1 MPEPGSSS
9 GWNAPLTDRFDLSSP
24 GLVVLKTGK
33 VDFGQGILLAL
44 RQITAEELD
53 LSVDAI
59 VTVSGDTSASPFEGG
74 TVGSMSIETSGRQ
87 VRDVAAVLRSEL
99 FDAAARRLGVHISEI
114 TAEGGQFFVDGSR
127 SNETFWTLAAE
138 IDFQRP
144 LGRSAV
150 PKLPKLYKTVGAN
163 LPQTHLLERLG
174 GGAFIHDLSFDGMLH
189 GRVLRKPH
197 PDARLENVDID
208 AIRAPGVT
216 QVVREHDFIGVVAE
230 SEQALATAMARLE
243 RCCRWSGIP
252 NDGSQTPLH
261 ILANAK
267 VTERILRADQGLSG
281 PEPAEDGQT
290 LSAVYSKPLIG
301 HGSIGPS
308 CGIATV
314 SDSGAEIWSHSQNVF
329 ALRDQIAHVLDR
341 PVQDVI
347 VRHRLGA
354 GCYGHNGAD
363 DAAMDAAMLARA
375 VPGRPVRVQWTRQD
389 ELRCEPLGSP
399 MRISISAH
407 VREGRIAEWKLTGRS
422 GTHMQR
428 PGWGEQ
434 VNLLGPAAANAE
446 FATTVQMDLPDHNG
460 GSKNAVALYDFPQHV
475 RYEFAA
481 DLPFRLSALRSLGA
495 FGNVFA
501 IESFMDELAE
511 LAGCDPVEF
520 RLRHLAD
527 PRARRVVRRVAEI
540 SDYSKPCEA
549 GFGRGLGF
557 ARFKNTGSYCAVVA
571 LVSIDESVEVRKLW
585 AAVDA
590 GLVINPAGV
599 ISQIEG
605 GMLQATSWVLKE
617 SVPTD
622 GTRLIAESWKDY
634 PTLTFAETP
643 ETKVEIIADPDCP
656 SSGVGEV
663 SLGPTAGAIANA
675 VANAFGVRV
684 RELPLT
690 RERLMKAAFEAE

>member
-1 MPEPGSSS
+1 MPETGSDS
-9 GWNAPLTDRFDLSSP
+9 GWNTPLTDRFDLSSP

-33 VDFGQGILLAL
+33 VEFGQGILLAL
-44 RQITAEELD
+44 RQIAAEELD

-74 TVGSMSIETSGRQ
+74 TVGSMSIETSGRE
-87 VRDVAAVLRSEL
+87 VRDAAAVLRSEL
-99 FDAAARRLGVHISEI
+99 FDAAARRLGVPTSEI
-114 TAEGGQFFVDGSR
+114 TAEGGQFFVASSR
-127 SNETFWTLAAE
+127 SKETFWSLAAE
-138 IDFQRP
+138 IDFDRR

-150 PKLPKLYKTVGAN
+150 PKSPKLYKTVGAN
-163 LPQTHLLERLG
+163 ARQTDLLERLG

-197 PDARLENVDID
+197 PDARLESVDAD
-208 AIRAPGVT
+208 AISGLGVLR
-216 QVVREHDFIGVVAE
+216 VVREGDFIGVVAE
-230 SEQALATAMARLE
+230 SEQALAMSMARLE
-243 RCCRWSGIP
+243 RRCRWGGIP
-252 NDGSQTPLH
+252 NDGPQSPLD
-261 ILANAK
+261 ILANAE
-267 VTERILRADQGLSG
+267 VTERVLRSDQGSSG
-281 PEPAEDGQT
+281 PEPAENGQT

-301 HGSIGPS
+301 HGSIGSS

-329 ALRDQIAHVLDR
+329 ALRDQIAHVLGR
-341 PVQDVI
+341 PAQDVI

-363 DAAMDAAMLARA
+363 DAAMDAVLLARA

-399 MRISISAH
+399 MRTSISARL
-407 VREGRIAEWKLTGRS
+407 REGRIADWKLTTRS
-422 GTHMQR
+422 GTHMER

-446 FATTVQMDLPDHNG
+446 FATTVHIDLPDHNG

-475 RYEFAA
+475 TYEFAA
-481 DLPFRLSALRSLGA
+481 NLPFRLSALRSLGA

-511 LAGCDPVEF
+511 LAGCDPVGF

-527 PRARRVVRRVAEI
+527 PRARRVVSRVAEL

-571 LVSIDESVEVRKLW
+571 LVSVDETVEVQRLW

-599 ISQIEG
+599 ISQVEG
-605 GMLQATSWVLKE
+605 GMLQAASWVLKE
-617 SVPTD
+617 AVPTD

-634 PTLTFAETP
+634 PILTFAETP
-643 ETKVEIIADPDCP
+643 ETNVEIIADPDFP
-656 SSGVGEV
+656 STGVGEV

>member
-1 MPEPGSSS
+1 MPEFGASS
-9 GWNAPLTDRFDLSSP
+9 GWNTPLTDRFDLSSP

-33 VDFGQGILLAL
+33 VEFGQGILLAL
-44 RQITAEELD
+44 RQIAAEELD
-53 LSVDAI
+53 LSVDAV
-59 VTVSGDTSASPFEGG
+59 VTVSGDTSSSPFEGG
-74 TVGSMSIETSGRQ
+74 TVGSMSVETSGQ
-87 VRDVAAVLRSEL
+87 EIRDAAAVLRSEL
-99 FDAAARRLGVHISEI
+99 FDAAARKLGVSAPEI
-114 TAEGGQFFVDGSR
+114 TAEGGQFFVAGDR
-127 SNETFWTLAAE
+127 SKETFWTLAAKV
-138 IDFQRP
+138 DLDRP
-144 LGRSAV
+144 LARSAP
-150 PKLPKLYKTVGAN
+150 PKSPKLYKTVGAN
-163 LPQTHLLERLG
+163 VPQRHLLERLG

-197 PDARLENVDID
+197 PDARLESVDTD
-208 AIRAPGVT
+208 AICEPGAR
-216 QVVREHDFIGVVAE
+216 VVRERDFVGVVAE
-230 SEQALATAMARLE
+230 TEQALAMSMARLE
-243 RCCRWSGIP
+243 RRCRWSGIP
-252 NDGSQTPLH
+252 SDGPQTPLE
-261 ILANAK
+261 ILANAE
-267 VTERILRADQGLSG
+267 VTERVLRADQGSSG
-281 PEPAEDGQT
+281 PNPAEDGQT

-329 ALRDQIAHVLDR
+329 ALRDQIARVLGR
-341 PVQDVI
+341 PAQNVV

-363 DAAMDAAMLARA
+363 DAAMDAALLARA
-375 VPGRPVRVQWTRQD
+375 VPGRPVRVQWTRRD

-399 MRISISAH
+399 MRTSISAR
-407 VREGRIAEWKLTGRS
+407 VREGRIAEWKLISRS

-434 VNLLGPAAANAE
+434 VNLLGPAAANTE
-446 FATTVQMDLPDHNG
+446 FATTAQMDLPDHNG

-475 RYEFAA
+475 TYEFAA

-511 LAGCDPVEF
+511 LAGCEPVEF

-527 PRARRVVRRVAEI
+527 PRARRVVNQVAEI

-571 LVSIDESVEVRKLW
+571 LVSVDETVEVQKLW

-599 ISQIEG
+599 TSQIEG
-605 GMLQATSWVLKE
+605 GMLQAASWVLKE

-622 GTRLIAESWKDY
+622 GTRLIAESWKDD
-634 PTLTFAETP
+634 PILTFAETP
-643 ETKVEIIADPDCP
+643 ETKVEIIADPGFP
-656 SSGVGEV
+656 STGVGEV

>member
-1 MPEPGSSS
+1 MPELGSSS
-9 GWNAPLTDRFDLSSP
+9 RWNAPLTDRFDLSNP

-33 VDFGQGILLAL
+33 VELGQGILLAL
-44 RQITAEELD
+44 RQIAAEELD
-53 LSVDAI
+53 LTMDAV

-74 TVGSMSIETSGRQ
+74 TVGSMSVEASGHE
-87 VRDVAAVLRSEL
+87 VRDAAAVLRSEL
-99 FDAAARRLGVHISEI
+99 FDVAARKLGVSASEI
-114 TAEGGQFFVDGSR
+114 TAEGGQFFVAGSR
-127 SNETFWTLAAE
+127 SKDTFWSLAGE

-150 PKLPKLYKTVGAN
+150 PKSPKLYKTVGAN
-163 LPQTHLLERLG
+163 ILQTQLLERLG

-189 GRVLRKPH
+189 GRVLRRPH
-197 PDARLENVDID
+197 PDARLESVDTE
-208 AIRAPGVT
+208 AICGPGILR
-216 QVVREHDFIGVVAE
+216 VVRERDFIGVVAE
-230 SEQALATAMARLE
+230 SEQALATSMARLE
-243 RCCRWSGIP
+243 RRCRWSGIP
-252 NDGSQTPLH
+252 NDSPQTPLD
-261 ILANAK
+261 ILANAE
-267 VTERILRADQGLSG
+267 VTERVLRADQGSSG
-281 PEPAEDGQT
+281 PKTEDGQS
-290 LSAVYSKPLIG
+290 LSAIYSKPLIG

-314 SDSGAEIWSHSQNVF
+314 SDSGVEVWSHSQNVF
-329 ALRDQIAHVLDR
+329 ALRDQIARVLGK
-341 PVQDVI
+341 PAQDVI

-363 DAAMDAAMLARA
+363 DAAMDAALLARA
-375 VPGRPVRVQWTRQD
+375 VPGRPVRVQWTRKD

-399 MRISISAH
+399 MRISISAR
-407 VREGRIAEWKLTGRS
+407 VREGRIAEWKLTTRS

-434 VNLLGPAAANAE
+434 VNLLGPAAANPE
-446 FATTVQMDLPDHNG
+446 FAPAVHTDLPDHNG

-475 RYEFAA
+475 SYEFAA

-527 PRARRVVRRVAEI
+527 PRARQVVSRVAEI
-540 SDYSKPCEA
+540 SDYSKSCEA

-571 LVSIDESVEVRKLW
+571 LVSVDETVEVQKLW

-590 GLVINPAGV
+590 GLVINPTGV
-599 ISQIEG
+599 ISQVEG
-605 GMLQATSWVLKE
+605 GMLQAASWVLKE

-634 PTLTFAETP
+634 PILTFAETP
-643 ETKVEIIADPDCP
+643 ETNVEIIADPDFP
-656 SSGVGEV
+656 STGVGEV

-675 VANAFGVRV
+675 VASAFGMRI

-690 RERLMKAAFEAE
+690 RERLMKAALEAE

>member
-9 GWNAPLTDRFDLSSP
+9 GWDTPLTERFDLSRP

-33 VDFGQGILLAL
+33 VEFGQGILLAL
-44 RQITAEELD
+44 RQIAAEELD
-53 LSVDAI
+53 LSADSI
-59 VTVSGDTSASPFEGG
+59 VTVSGDTSSSPFEGG
-74 TVGSMSIETSGRQ
+74 TVGSMSVETSGRE
-87 VRDVAAVLRSEL
+87 VRDAAAVLRSEL
-99 FDAAARRLGVHISEI
+99 FDAAARKLDVSVSEI
-114 TAEGGQFFVDGSR
+114 TAEGGQFFVAGSR
-127 SNETFWTLAAE
+127 SKETFWTLAAE
-138 IDFQRP
+138 IDFHRP

-150 PKLPKLYKTVGAN
+150 PKSSKLYKTVGTN
-163 LPQTHLLERLG
+163 IPQTNLLERLG
-174 GGAFIHDLSFDGMLH
+174 GGAFIHDHTFDGMLH

-197 PDARLENVDID
+197 PDARLESVDTD
-208 AIRAPGVT
+208 AILGPGIL
-216 QVVREHDFIGVVAE
+216 QVVRERDFIGVVAE
-230 SEQALATAMARLE
+230 SEQALATSMARLE
-243 RCCRWSGIP
+243 RRCRWSGIP
-252 NDGSQTPLH
+252 NEGPETPLD
-261 ILANAK
+261 ILANAE
-267 VTERILRADQGLSG
+267 VTERVLRADQGSSG
-281 PEPAEDGQT
+281 PEPAEDEQT
-290 LSAVYSKPLIG
+290 ISAVYSKPLIG

-314 SDSGAEIWSHSQNVF
+314 SGSGAEVWSHSQNVF
-329 ALRDQIAHVLDR
+329 ALRDQIAHVLGK
-341 PVQDVI
+341 PAHEVI

-363 DAAMDAAMLARA
+363 DAAMDAALLARA
-375 VPGRPVRVQWTRQD
+375 VPGRPVRVQWTRKD

-399 MRISISAH
+399 MRISISAR
-407 VREGRIAEWKLTGRS
+407 VREGRIAEWKLATRS

-446 FATTVQMDLPDHNG
+446 FATAARMDLPDHNG

-475 RYEFAA
+475 TYEFAP

-495 FGNVFA
+495 FGNVFG

-511 LAGCDPVEF
+511 LAGCDPLEF

-527 PRARRVVRRVAEI
+527 PRARRVVGRVAEI
-540 SDYSKPCEA
+540 SDYSKPCGS

-571 LVSIDESVEVRKLW
+571 LVSVDETVEVQKLW
-585 AAVDA
+585 AVVDA

-605 GMLQATSWVLKE
+605 GMLQAASWVLKE
-617 SVPTD
+617 AVPTD

-634 PTLTFAETP
+634 PILTFAETP
-643 ETKVEIIADPDCP
+643 ETDVEIIADPDLP
-656 SSGVGEV
+656 STGVGEV

>member
-1 MPEPGSSS
+1 MPELGSSS
-9 GWNAPLTDRFDLSSP
+9 GWNAPITDRFDLSRT

-33 VDFGQGILLAL
+33 VEFGQGILLAL
-44 RQITAEELD
+44 RQIAAEELD
-53 LSVDAI
+53 LSVDAV

-74 TVGSMSIETSGRQ
+74 TVGSTSIETSGRE
-87 VRDVAAVLRSEL
+87 VRDAAAVLRSEL
-99 FDAAARRLGVHISEI
+99 FDAAARKLGVSVSEI
-114 TAEGGQFFVDGSR
+114 TAEGGQFFVAGGR
-127 SNETFWTLAAE
+127 SKETFWSLAAE
-138 IDFQRP
+138 IDFDRP
-144 LGRSAV
+144 LGRSAL
-150 PKLPKLYKTVGAN
+150 PKSPKLYKTVGASI
-163 LPQTHLLERLG
+163 PQAHLLERLG

-197 PDARLENVDID
+197 PDARLESVDTD
-208 AIRAPGVT
+208 AICGHGVLR
-216 QVVREHDFIGVVAE
+216 VVRDRDFIGVVAE
-230 SEQALATAMARLE
+230 SEQALATSMARLE
-243 RCCRWSGIP
+243 RRCRWSGIP
-252 NDGSQTPLH
+252 NDNPQTPLD
-261 ILANAK
+261 ILANAE
-267 VTERILRADQGLSG
+267 VTERVLRADQGASG
-281 PEPAEDGQT
+281 PEPAGVGQT
-290 LSAVYSKPLIG
+290 LSAIYSKPMIG

-329 ALRDQIAHVLDR
+329 ALRDQIAHVLGR
-341 PVQDVI
+341 PAQDVI

-363 DAAMDAAMLARA
+363 DAAMDAALLARA
-375 VPGRPVRVQWTRQD
+375 VPGHPVRVQWTRKD

-399 MRISISAH
+399 MRITISAR
-407 VREGRIAEWKLTGRS
+407 VREGRIAEWKLTSRS

-446 FATTVQMDLPDHNG
+446 FATAVHIDLPDHNG

-475 RYEFAA
+475 SYEFAA

-501 IESFMDELAE
+501 IESFIDELAE

-520 RLRHLAD
+520 RLKHLAD
-527 PRARRVVRRVAEI
+527 PRARKVVSRVAEI
-540 SDYSKPCEA
+540 SDYSTPCEA
-549 GFGRGLGF
+549 GFGRGFGF
-557 ARFKNTGSYCAVVA
+557 ARFKNTGSYCAVAA
-571 LVSIDESVEVRKLW
+571 LVSVDEIVEVRKLW

-605 GMLQATSWVLKE
+605 GMLQAASWVLKE
-617 SVPTD
+617 AVPTD

-634 PTLTFAETP
+634 PILTFAETP
-643 ETKVEIIADPDCP
+643 ETKVEIIADPGFP

-675 VANAFGVRV
+675 VANAFGMRI

-690 RERLMKAAFEAE
+690 RERLMKAALEAQ

>member
-1 MPEPGSSS
+1 MPEFGSGSER
-9 GWNAPLTDRFDLSSP
+9 NTPLTERFDLSRP

-33 VDFGQGILLAL
+33 VEFGQGILLAL
-44 RQITAEELD
+44 RQIAAEELD
-53 LSVDAI
+53 LSADAI
-59 VTVSGDTSASPFEGG
+59 VTVSGDTSSSPFEGG
-74 TVGSMSIETSGRQ
+74 TVGSMSVETSGHE
-87 VRDVAAVLRSEL
+87 VRDAAALLRSEL
-99 FDAAARRLGVHISEI
+99 FDAAARKLDVSLSEI
-114 TAEGGQFFVDGSR
+114 TAEGGEFFVDGSR
-127 SNETFWTLAAE
+127 SKETFWSLAGE
-138 IDFQRP
+138 IDFDRP
-144 LGRSAV
+144 LARSAM
-150 PKLPKLYKTVGAN
+150 PKSPKLYKTVGTN
-163 LPQTHLLERLG
+163 IPQTHLFERLG
-174 GGAFIHDLSFDGMLH
+174 GGAFIHDLTFDGMLH

-197 PDARLENVDID
+197 PDARLESVDTD
-208 AIRAPGVT
+208 AILGPGIL
-216 QVVREHDFIGVVAE
+216 QVVRERDFIGVVAE
-230 SEQALATAMARLE
+230 SEQALATSMARLE
-243 RCCRWSGIP
+243 RRCRWGGIP
-252 NDGSQTPLH
+252 NDGPQSPLD
-261 ILANAK
+261 ILANAE
-267 VTERILRADQGLSG
+267 VTERVLRADQGSSG

-290 LSAVYSKPLIG
+290 RSAVYSKPLIG

-329 ALRDQIAHVLDR
+329 ALRDQIAHVLGR
-341 PVQDVI
+341 PAHEVI

-407 VREGRIAEWKLTGRS
+407 VREGRIAEWKLNSRS

-446 FATTVQMDLPDHNG
+446 FATAARMDLPDHNG

-475 RYEFAA
+475 TYEFAP

-501 IESFMDELAE
+501 IESFIDELAE

-527 PRARRVVRRVAEI
+527 PRARRVVSRVAKI
-540 SDYSKPCEA
+540 SDYSRPCEA
-549 GFGRGLGF
+549 GFGRGIGF

-571 LVSIDESVEVRKLW
+571 LVSVDETVKVQKLW
-585 AAVDA
+585 AAADA

-605 GMLQATSWVLKE
+605 GMLQAASWVLKE
-617 SVPTD
+617 AVPTD
-622 GTRLIAESWKDY
+622 GTRLVAESWKDY
-634 PTLTFAETP
+634 PILTFAEMP
-643 ETKVEIIADPDCP
+643 ETKVEIIADPDFP

-675 VANAFGVRV
+675 VANAFGMRI

-690 RERLMKAAFEAE
+690 RERLMKAALEAE

>member
-1 MPEPGSSS
+1 MPELGSSS
-9 GWNAPLTDRFDLSSP
+9 GWNAPITDRFDLSRT

-33 VDFGQGILLAL
+33 VEFGQGILLAL
-44 RQITAEELD
+44 RQIAAEELD
-53 LSVDAI
+53 LSVDAV

-74 TVGSMSIETSGRQ
+74 TVGSMSIETSGRE
-87 VRDVAAVLRSEL
+87 VRDAAAVLRSEL
-99 FDAAARRLGVHISEI
+99 FDAAARKLGVSVSEI
-114 TAEGGQFFVDGSR
+114 TAEGGQFFVASSR
-127 SNETFWTLAAE
+127 SKETFWSLAAE
-138 IDFQRP
+138 IDFDQAR
-144 LGRSAV
+144 GRSAV
-150 PKLPKLYKTVGAN
+150 PKSPNLYKTVGVN
-163 LPQTHLLERLG
+163 IPQTHLLERLG
-174 GGAFIHDLSFDGMLH
+174 GGSFIHDLSFDGMLH

-197 PDARLENVDID
+197 PDARLESVDTD
-208 AIRAPGVT
+208 AICGPGVLR
-216 QVVREHDFIGVVAE
+216 VVRERDFIGVVAE

-243 RCCRWSGIP
+243 RRCRWSGSP
-252 NDGSQTPLH
+252 NDGSQTPLD
-261 ILANAK
+261 ILANAD
-267 VTERILRADQGLSG
+267 VTERVLRADQGSSG
-281 PEPAEDGQT
+281 PEPAEDGAT

-308 CGIATV
+308 CGIAIV
-314 SDSGAEIWSHSQNVF
+314 SDSAVEVWSHSQNVF
-329 ALRDQIAHVLDR
+329 ALRDQIARVLGR
-341 PVQDVI
+341 AAQDVV

-363 DAAMDAAMLARA
+363 DAAMDAALLARA
-375 VPGRPVRVQWTRQD
+375 VAGRPVRVQWTRKD
-389 ELRCEPLGSP
+389 ELTCEPLGSP
-399 MRISISAH
+399 MRIAVQARI
-407 VREGRIAEWKLTGRS
+407 RDGRIAEWKLATRS

-446 FATTVQMDLPDHNG
+446 FATTIQMDLPEHNG

-475 RYEFAA
+475 TYEFSAN
-481 DLPFRLSALRSLGA
+481 LPFRLSALRSLGS

-527 PRARRVVRRVAEI
+527 PRARRVVSRVAEI

-571 LVSIDESVEVRKLW
+571 LVSVDETVEVQKLW

-590 GLVINPAGV
+590 GLVINPTGV
-599 ISQIEG
+599 ISQVEG
-605 GMLQATSWVLKE
+605 GMLQAASWVLKE

-634 PTLTFAETP
+634 PILTFAETP
-643 ETKVEIIADPDCP
+643 ETNVEIIADPDFP
-656 SSGVGEV
+656 STGVGEV

-675 VANAFGVRV
+675 VASAFGMRI

-690 RERLMKAAFEAE
+690 RERLMKAALEAE

>member
-1 MPEPGSSS
+1 MPEAGSNS
-9 GWNAPLTDRFDLSSP
+9 GWNTPLTDRFDLSSP
-24 GLVVLKTGK
+24 GLVALKTGK
-33 VDFGQGILLAL
+33 VELGQGILLAL
-44 RQITAEELD
+44 RQIAAEELD

-74 TVGSMSIETSGRQ
+74 TVGSMSIETSGRE
-87 VRDVAAVLRSEL
+87 VRDAAAALRSEL
-99 FDAAARRLGVHISEI
+99 FDAAARKLGVSASEI
-114 TAEGGQFFVDGSR
+114 TSEGGQFFVASSR
-127 SNETFWTLAAE
+127 SKETFWSLAAE
-138 IDFQRP
+138 IDFDRP
-144 LGRSAV
+144 LARSAV
-150 PKLPKLYKTVGAN
+150 PKSQKLYKTVGAN
-163 LPQTHLLERLG
+163 VPQAHLLERLG

-197 PDARLENVDID
+197 PDARLESVDTD
-208 AIRAPGVT
+208 AIGGPGVV
-216 QVVREHDFIGVVAE
+216 QVVRECDFIGVVAE
-230 SEQALATAMARLE
+230 SEQALATSMARLE
-243 RCCRWSGIP
+243 RRCRWSGVP
-252 NDGSQTPLH
+252 NDSPQTPLD
-261 ILANAK
+261 ILANAE
-267 VTERILRADQGLSG
+267 VTERVLRADQGSSG
-281 PEPAEDGQT
+281 PEPVEDGET
-290 LSAVYSKPLIG
+290 FSAVYSKPLIG

-308 CGIATV
+308 CGIANV
-314 SDSGAEIWSHSQNVF
+314 SDSGVEVWSHSQNVF
-329 ALRDQIAHVLDR
+329 ALRDQIAHVLGK
-341 PVQDVI
+341 PAQDVI

-363 DAAMDAAMLARA
+363 DAAMDAALLVRA
-375 VPGRPVRVQWTRQD
+375 VPGRSVRVQWTRKD

-399 MRISISAH
+399 MRISISARL
-407 VREGRIAEWKLTGRS
+407 REGRIAEWKLITRS

-446 FATTVQMDLPDHNG
+446 FATAARIDLPDHNG

-475 RYEFAA
+475 TYEFAA

-501 IESFMDELAE
+501 IENFMDELAE

-527 PRARRVVRRVAEI
+527 PRARRVVSRVAEI

-571 LVSIDESVEVRKLW
+571 LVSVDETVEVQKLW
-585 AAVDA
+585 AVVDA

-605 GMLQATSWVLKE
+605 GMLQAASWVLKE
-617 SVPTD
+617 AVPTE

-634 PTLTFAETP
+634 PILTFAETP
-643 ETKVEIIADPDCP
+643 ETKVEIIADPDFP

-675 VANAFGVRV
+675 VANAFGARV

>member
-1 MPEPGSSS
+1 MPEFGSGSER
-9 GWNAPLTDRFDLSSP
+9 NTPLTERFDLSRP

-33 VDFGQGILLAL
+33 VEFGQGILLAL
-44 RQITAEELD
+44 RQIAAEELD
-53 LSVDAI
+53 LSADAI
-59 VTVSGDTSASPFEGG
+59 VTVSGDTSSSPFEGG
-74 TVGSMSIETSGRQ
+74 TVGSMSVETSGHE
-87 VRDVAAVLRSEL
+87 VRDAAAVLRSEL
-99 FDAAARRLGVHISEI
+99 FDAAARKLDVSLSEI
-114 TAEGGQFFVDGSR
+114 TAEGGEFFVAGSR
-127 SNETFWTLAAE
+127 SKETFWSLAAE
-138 IDFQRP
+138 IDFDRP

-150 PKLPKLYKTVGAN
+150 PKSPKHYKSVGAS
-163 LPQTHLLERLG
+163 LPPTHLLERLG

-197 PDARLENVDID
+197 PDARLESVDAD
-208 AIRAPGVT
+208 AISGPGVLR
-216 QVVREHDFIGVVAE
+216 VVRERDFIGVIAE
-230 SEQALATAMARLE
+230 TEQALATSMARLE
-243 RCCRWSGIP
+243 RRCRWNGIP
-252 NDGSQTPLH
+252 DDGPRTPLD
-261 ILANAK
+261 ILANAE
-267 VTERILRADQGLSG
+267 VTERVLRADQGSSG
-281 PEPAEDGQT
+281 PNPAEDGQT
-290 LSAVYSKPLIG
+290 LSAVYSKPLTG

-314 SDSGAEIWSHSQNVF
+314 SESGAEIWSHSQNVF
-329 ALRDQIAHVLDR
+329 ALRDQIARVLDR
-341 PVQDVI
+341 PAQDVI

-363 DAAMDAAMLARA
+363 DAAMDAALLARA
-375 VPGRPVRVQWTRQD
+375 VPGRPVRVQ
-389 ELRCEPLGSP
+389 S
-399 MRISISAH
+399 
-407 VREGRIAEWKLTGRS
+407 
-422 GTHMQR
+422 
-428 PGWGEQ
+428 GWGEQ
-434 VNLLGPAAANAE
+434 VNLLGPAAASVE

-475 RYEFAA
+475 SYEFAA

-501 IESFMDELAE
+501 IESFIDELAE

-527 PRARRVVRRVAEI
+527 PRARRVVSRVAEI
-540 SDYSKPCEA
+540 SDYSKPCGS

-571 LVSIDESVEVRKLW
+571 LVSVDETVEVQKLW

-605 GMLQATSWVLKE
+605 GMLQAASWVLKE
-617 SVPTD
+617 AVPTD

-634 PTLTFAETP
+634 PILSFAETP
-643 ETKVEIIADPDCP
+643 EANVEIIADPEFP

-675 VANAFGVRV
+675 ITNAFGMRV

>member
-1 MPEPGSSS
+1 MPEPGSGS
-9 GWNAPLTDRFDLSSP
+9 GWNNPLTDRFDLSSP

-33 VDFGQGILLAL
+33 VEFGQGILLAL
-44 RQITAEELD
+44 RQIAAEELD
-53 LSVDAI
+53 LTVDAV

-74 TVGSMSIETSGRQ
+74 TVGSMSVETSGRE
-87 VRDVAAVLRSEL
+87 VRDAAAVLRSEL
-99 FDAAARRLGVHISEI
+99 FDAAARKLGVSLSEI
-114 TAEGGQFFVDGSR
+114 TAEAGQFLVADRR
-127 SNETFWTLAAE
+127 SKETFWSLAAE
-138 IDFQRP
+138 IALDRP
-144 LGRSAV
+144 LWRCAV
-150 PKLPKLYKTVGAN
+150 PKSPKLYKTVGTN
-163 LPQTHLLERLG
+163 IPQTHLLERLG

-197 PDARLENVDID
+197 PDARLESVEPD
-208 AIRAPGVT
+208 AIRGPGVLA
-216 QVVREHDFIGVVAE
+216 VVRERDFIGVVAE
-230 SEQALATAMARLE
+230 SEQALTTSMARLE
-243 RCCRWSGIP
+243 RRCRWNGIP
-252 NDGSQTPLH
+252 NDGPQTPLDL
-261 ILANAK
+261 LANAE
-267 VTERILRADQGLSG
+267 VTERVLRADQGLSG
-281 PEPAEDGQT
+281 PKPAEDGQT
-290 LSAVYSKPLIG
+290 LSAVYGKPLIG

-308 CGIATV
+308 CGLATV
-314 SDSGAEIWSHSQNVF
+314 SCSGVEVWSHSQNVF
-329 ALRDQIAHVLDR
+329 ALRDQIARVHGR
-341 PVQDVI
+341 PAQDVI

-363 DAAMDAAMLARA
+363 DAAMDAALLARA

-399 MRISISAH
+399 MRISISAR
-407 VREGRIAEWKLTGRS
+407 VRDGRIAEWKLTTRS

-446 FATTVQMDLPDHNG
+446 FATAAHMDLPDHSG

-475 RYEFAA
+475 TYEFAA
-481 DLPFRLSALRSLGA
+481 DLPCRLSALRSLGA

-501 IESFMDELAE
+501 IESFIDELAE
-511 LAGCDPVEF
+511 LAGCDPLEF

-527 PRARRVVRRVAEI
+527 PRARRVVSRVAEI
-540 SDYSKPCEA
+540 SDYAKPCEA
-549 GFGRGLGF
+549 GLGRGLGF
-557 ARFKNTGSYCAVVA
+557 ARFKNTASYCAVVA
-571 LVSIDESVEVRKLW
+571 LVSVDETVELRKLW

-599 ISQIEG
+599 ISQVEG
-605 GMLQATSWVLKE
+605 GMLQAASWVLKE
-617 SVPTD
+617 AVPTD

-634 PTLTFAETP
+634 PVLSFAETP
-643 ETKVEIIADPDCP
+643 ETMVEIIADPDFP

-675 VANAFGVRV
+675 VANAFGMRM

-690 RERLMKAAFEAE
+690 RERQMKAALEAH

>member
-1 MPEPGSSS
+1 MPEFGSGS
-9 GWNAPLTDRFDLSSP
+9 GWNTPLTERFDLSRP

-33 VDFGQGILLAL
+33 VEFGQGILLAL
-44 RQITAEELD
+44 RQIAAEELD
-53 LSVDAI
+53 LSADAI
-59 VTVSGDTSASPFEGG
+59 VTVSGDTSSSPFEGG
-74 TVGSMSIETSGRQ
+74 TVGSMSVETSGHE
-87 VRDVAAVLRSEL
+87 VRDAAAVLRSEL
-99 FDAAARRLGVHISEI
+99 FDAAARKLDVSLSEI
-114 TAEGGQFFVDGSR
+114 TAEGGEFFVAGSR
-127 SNETFWTLAAE
+127 SKETFWSLAAE
-138 IDFQRP
+138 IDFDRP

-150 PKLPKLYKTVGAN
+150 PKSPKHYKSVGAS
-163 LPQTHLLERLG
+163 LPPTHLLERLG

-197 PDARLENVDID
+197 PDARLESVDAD
-208 AIRAPGVT
+208 AISGPGVLR
-216 QVVREHDFIGVVAE
+216 VVRERDFIGVIAE
-230 SEQALATAMARLE
+230 TEQALATSMARLE
-243 RCCRWSGIP
+243 RRCRWNGIP
-252 NDGSQTPLH
+252 DDGPRTPLD
-261 ILANAK
+261 ILANAE
-267 VTERILRADQGLSG
+267 VTERVLRADQGSSG
-281 PEPAEDGQT
+281 PKPAEDGQT

-314 SDSGAEIWSHSQNVF
+314 SDSGVEIWSHSQNVF
-329 ALRDQIAHVLDR
+329 ALRDQIAHVLGR
-341 PVQDVI
+341 LPQDVI

-363 DAAMDAAMLARA
+363 DAAMDAALLARA
-375 VPGRPVRVQWTRQD
+375 VPGRPVRVQWTRKD

-399 MRISISAH
+399 MRISISAR
-407 VREGRIAEWKLTGRS
+407 VREGRIAEWKLTTRS

-434 VNLLGPAAANAE
+434 VNLLGPAAASVE

-475 RYEFAA
+475 SYEFAA

-501 IESFMDELAE
+501 IESFIDELAE

-527 PRARRVVRRVAEI
+527 PRARRVVSRVAEI
-540 SDYSKPCEA
+540 SDYSKPCGS

-571 LVSIDESVEVRKLW
+571 LVSVDETVEVQKLW

-599 ISQIEG
+599 ASQIEG
-605 GMLQATSWVLKE
+605 GMLQAASWVLKE
-617 SVPTD
+617 AVPTD

-634 PTLTFAETP
+634 PILTFARSEEHTSELIAGP
-643 ETKVEIIADPDCP
+643 EFP
-656 SSGVGEV
+656 STGVGEV
-663 SLGPTAGAIANA
+663 SLGPTAGSIANA
-675 VANAFGVRV
+675 VANVFGLRV
-684 RELPLT
+684 RDLPLT
-690 RERLMKAAFEAE
+690 RERLMQAAPEGG